1 MASSCCLRK
10 VPRTLHTQEETKRAV
25 EAQELEIKRANDLA
39 MALAQ
44 QRACP
49 QTALTWTLSPYFLP
63 HMLCL
68 RML

>member
-1 MASSCCLRK
+1 M
-10 VPRTLHTQEETKRAV
+10 
-25 EAQELEIKRANDLA
+25 EAQELEVKRANDLA